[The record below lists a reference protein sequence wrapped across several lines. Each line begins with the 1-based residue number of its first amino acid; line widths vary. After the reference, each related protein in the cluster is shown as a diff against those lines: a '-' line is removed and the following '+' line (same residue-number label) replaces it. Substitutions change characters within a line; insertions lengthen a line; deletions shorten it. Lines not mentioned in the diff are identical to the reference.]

1 MNRLSGIYGSNS
13 NRVYDPMS
21 NVSKEYTKRWR
32 KSGDEAKTDIPV
44 LYNSRVFNKLS
55 LRTYMTGKTETKGTT
70 MYDKSNVRVAK
81 TDFLKMRSLS
91 LNYVIPTKF
100 ISKWRLDQCTI
111 GLQATNLFTWADKRW
126 EGSDP
131 EAAFA
136 TSPLT
141 RTYTLNLNITF

>member
-1 MNRLSGIYGSNS
+1 MRI
-13 NRVYDPMS
+13 
-21 NVSKEYTKRWR
+21 KRICLYFIIAGCIINLHIDIMFR
-32 KSGDEAKTDIPV
+32 EKDEVA
-44 LYNSRVFNKLS
+44 
-55 LRTYMTGKTETKGTT
+55 GTT
-70 MYDKSNVRVAK
+70 MYDKSSVRVAK

-91 LNYVIPTKF
+91 LNYLIPRKF
-100 ISKWRLDQCTI
+100 VSKWHITDCAI

-136 TSPLT
+136 TTPLT

>member
-1 MNRLSGIYGSNS
+1 
-13 NRVYDPMS
+13 MS

-81 TDFLKMRSLS
+81 TDF
-91 LNYVIPTKF
+91 
-100 ISKWRLDQCTI
+100 
-111 GLQATNLFTWADKRW
+111 
-126 EGSDP
+126 
-131 EAAFA
+131 
-136 TSPLT
+136 
-141 RTYTLNLNITF
+141 